1 MISDELN
8 PFFCGWWAMDI
19 IKNNTK
25 GDANPLYVY
34 KRDQKRGKG
43 EKKNPFFLKQNL
55 LNCTNKIGAQL

>member
-1 MISDELN
+1 
-8 PFFCGWWAMDI
+8 MDI

-55 LNCTNKIGAQL
+55 LNCKNKIGGTTLVYKKLTRETPKVK